1 MVERIRPFQQLSPE
15 KLRSAQIVLVGEEVV
30 RCRNLPQLN
39 RIIKEG
45 QGTIIVMT
53 EQELVEGSRGRAKAQ
68 ILASMKRV
76 GAVVACSEQELEQLM
91 TGEFGPVKQFGE
103 IVLSK
108 KKLLAP
114 AEVFVEEVEV
124 KQTSNPVDR
133 QFMSEAQKLVSEST
147 CWWRPTACVFVL
159 NKEVIMTGVSLNS
172 WQTNCQELSIQP
184 ADISPALKERI
195 SFCNAIHAEKIG
207 ITRAAKEGISLE
219 GAHLYTATC
228 PCEECS
234 KAIVQA
240 GISRVVFSSEY
251 HERMG
256 LQLLE
261 KEKIEVAKI
270 KNG

>member
-1 MVERIRPFQQLSPE
+1 MVERIRPFQQLPPE
-15 KLRSAQIVLVGEEVV
+15 KLRSAQIVLCGEEII
-30 RCRNLPQLN
+30 RCRTLPQLAK
-39 RIIKEG
+39 IIER
-45 QGTIIVMT
+45 QRAVIAMA
-53 EQELVEGSRGRAKAQ
+53 ENELMEGSRGRAKAQ
-68 ILASMKRV
+68 ILASFEGV
-76 GAVVACSEQELEQLM
+76 EEVVACSREELERLLA
-91 TGEFGPVKQFGE
+91 GEFGPVSQLGE

-108 KKLLAP
+108 EKFPGGVIFDKK
-114 AEVFVEEVEV
+114 VEV
-124 KQTSNPVDR
+124 KETSNPVDR
-133 QFMSEAQKLVSEST
+133 QFMSEAQKLVFKST

-159 NKEVIMTGVSLNS
+159 NREVIMTGVSLNS

-219 GAHLYTATC
+219 GTHLYTVTC

-240 GISRVVFSSEY
+240 GVSRVVFSSEY

-256 LQLLE
+256 LQLLK

-270 KNG
+270 KNE